1 MKKIDHKTPHRKQ
14 DLSSLPFY
22 DINTTIS
29 ATECTGI
36 APAGIHCPHEAEAIS
51 ELYDI
56 HTPRP
61 SHQLQKTE
69 QTCRNAHC
77 AIDDDLDISP
87 DE

>member
-1 MKKIDHKTPHRKQ
+1 MKKSDYKTSHREQ

-22 DINTTIS
+22 DINATIS

-36 APAGIHCPHEAEAIS
+36 APTGICCPHEAEAIG

-61 SHQLQKTE
+61 SPQLQKAAK
-69 QTCRNAHC
+69 TCRGAHC
-77 AIDDDLDISP
+77 AGDDLDISP